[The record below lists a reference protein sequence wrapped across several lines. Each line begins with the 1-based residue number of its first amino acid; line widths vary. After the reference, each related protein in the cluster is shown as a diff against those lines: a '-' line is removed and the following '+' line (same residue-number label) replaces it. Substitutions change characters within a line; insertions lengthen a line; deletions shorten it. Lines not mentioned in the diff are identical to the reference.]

1 MKITQ
6 KTLTVLVIGVFGFTV
21 AVDAGSVITQPR
33 TSDTL
38 ADLIATGGSLSIA
51 DKTFS
56 DFGVVDS
63 SLTSFN
69 PANIL
74 VTASQ
79 DANGVDYLT
88 WGGNISVAS
97 AGLATADLLL
107 NYVVTAHQ
115 GTISMIDQAYT
126 GSAQGGLLSVDETVA
141 TGSFGGPVVANSH
154 LQVGDLSDPP
164 AETTIIGDN
173 LNVNPSQSIL
183 FVTKNIGLA
192 VTSENGGFITISQ
205 VSQSFHQVVPEPSSL
220 GLLSGGLGLLAWMRH
235 ARRRKIAD

>member
-1 MKITQ
+1 MKSAP
-6 KTLTVLVIGVFGFTV
+6 KMLTIILAIGVFGY
-21 AVDAGSVITQPR
+21 AGAANAQSSPP

-38 ADLIATGGSLSIA
+38 ANLIATGGSLAIA

-56 DFGVVDS
+56 GFNVFAS

-97 AGLATADLLL
+97 AGVATADLLL
-107 NYVVTAHQ
+107 NYIVTAHQ
-115 GTISMIDQAYT
+115 GSISMIDQSYT

-141 TGSFGGPVVANSH
+141 TGSFGGIVVAKSH
-154 LQVGDLSDPP
+154 LEVGDLSDPP
-164 AETTIIGDN
+164 AETTVIGDN
-173 LNVNPSQSIL
+173 LFVNPSQSIL
-183 FVTKNIGLA
+183 YVTKNIGLA
-192 VTSENGGFITISQ
+192 VTSPNGGFITISQ